1 MSEAFT
7 NQTLQSIAIDRAPD
21 LFLRYCQAQPRL
33 LLPGAD
39 GQYREIRICRTFRAR
54 EHPFEFRR
62 SQQARPTRES
72 IVRNAPDP
80 DSGDQAGTAL
90 GAACIQHL
98 TTTSCGHAGTKTVG
112 TSAFDAAGL
121 KSTFHDR
128 YSEQLNREITGPAK
142 LNRRHAKRGQKFNG
156 SLSASQCIYTNW
168 MRTKVLWN
176 RHFNTFP
183 VNYVC
188 KCSLTFKSLMLKQD
202 EGQWPVD
209 NFIAKGY
216 TWRSVGA

>member
-21 LFLRYCQAQPRL
+21 LFLRNCQAQPRR
-33 LLPGAD
+33 LLPGPD

-62 SQQARPTRES
+62 SQQAHPTRES
-72 IVRNAPDP
+72 IVRNAPAP
-80 DSGDQAGTAL
+80 ESGDQAGTAL
-90 GAACIQHL
+90 GAACVQHL
-98 TTTSCGHAGTKTVG
+98 TTTSCRHAGTKTVG
-112 TSAFDAAGL
+112 TSALDAAGL

-128 YSEQLNREITGPAK
+128 CSEQLYREITGPAK
-142 LNRRHAKRGQKFNG
+142 LNRRHAKRGQKLNG
-156 SLSASQCIYTNW
+156 SLSASQCIYPNW
-168 MRTKVLWN
+168 VCRKVLWN
-176 RHFNTFP
+176 RLFNTLP
-183 VNYVC
+183 VKHVC
-188 KCSLTFKSLMLKQD
+188 KYSLTFKSLMLKQD

-209 NFIAKGY
+209 NLIAKGY